1 MLLDKN
7 VKCHEFYSSRF
18 SSFHPFAEKKFFYK
32 GKENDTKSEFL
43 LCKAEFKLF
52 FNLEAYLSSNLNNL
66 LFIHISCKEKNAISK
81 SHRTFQKGYDLRS
94 KDLKSSYDQ
103 RIMNKLMML
112 ILT

>member
-1 MLLDKN
+1 MNFTPQDFPASIHLLK
-7 VKCHEFYSSRF
+7 KIFF
-18 SSFHPFAEKKFFYK
+18 TKEKKMIQSLNFCYV
-32 GKENDTKSEFL
+32 
-43 LCKAEFKLF
+43 KLNSNFF